1 MKKGKGFAVHRVYN
15 CIVVFNKTK
24 DAALFCKRQKDPYKG
39 LYNFVGGKVEQGEES
54 IAAAYRELY
63 EETGITR
70 QQIRLYRLMDIRYYY
85 QDFDLELYVG
95 KLDEDVPLKEE
106 ANPLLWLPL
115 TEDFTDKDRFAG
127 EQNIAHIMNVAKLYP
142 IPDRSFTQDGLYIG
156 VDGCRGGWI
165 AAVLDHGDLRLES
178 YESINSLIERYP
190 SFDAFL
196 IDMAIG
202 LRNRPDQVRPDD
214 AARKELGAK
223 GSSVFPIPSRDA
235 VYAKGEEAQKETNL
249 QTLGKSLAKQSLA
262 IIPKIREVD
271 EFLNGHP
278 EYKNRILESHP
289 EVDFARLNGS
299 VLMSRKKEEP
309 GPYERIS
316 ILSEF
321 LGKEELSGIYGK
333 AKELKCNQDDLID
346 AICLAVTGALYTHGQ
361 CETIPEKP
369 EPDEN
374 GLLMQLTVPK
384 KRSR

>member
-1 MKKGKGFAVHRVYN
+1 MHRVYN

-54 IAAAYRELY
+54 TTAAYRELY

-70 QQIRLYRLMDIRYYY
+70 RQIRLYRLMDIRYYY

-115 TEDFTDKDRFAG
+115 TEDFIDKARFAG

-156 VDGCRGGWI
+156 VDGCRGGWT

-178 YESINSLIERYP
+178 YESINSLVERYQ

-202 LRNRPDQVRPDD
+202 LRNHSDQVRPDD
-214 AARKELGAK
+214 AARRELGVK
-223 GSSVFPIPSRDA
+223 GSSVFPIPSREA
-235 VYAKGEEAQKETNL
+235 IYSNGEEAQKKANL
-249 QTLGKSLAKQSLA
+249 RTLGKSLAKQSIA

-271 EFLNGHP
+271 EFLTSHP

-289 EVDFARLNGS
+289 ELDFSRLNGS

-309 GPYERIS
+309 GPSERIAV
-316 ILSEF
+316 LSEF
-321 LGKEELSGIYGK
+321 LDKKDLLGIYDK

-346 AICLAVTGALYTHGQ
+346 AICLAVTGALYAHGQ
-361 CETIPEKP
+361 CKTIPEKP
-369 EPDEN
+369 QSDEK
-374 GLLMQLTVPK
+374 GLLMQLTVPM

>member
-1 MKKGKGFAVHRVYN
+1 
-15 CIVVFNKTK
+15 
-24 DAALFCKRQKDPYKG
+24 
-39 LYNFVGGKVEQGEES
+39 
-54 IAAAYRELY
+54 
-63 EETGITR
+63 
-70 QQIRLYRLMDIRYYY
+70 
-85 QDFDLELYVG
+85 
-95 KLDEDVPLKEE
+95 
-106 ANPLLWLPL
+106 
-115 TEDFTDKDRFAG
+115 
-127 EQNIAHIMNVAKLYP
+127 MNVAKLYP

-156 VDGCRGGWI
+156 VDGCRGGWT

-223 GSSVFPIPSRDA
+223 GSSVFPIPSRES
-235 VYAKGEEAQKETNL
+235 VYSNGEEAQKKANL
-249 QTLGKSLAKQSLA
+249 RTLGKSLAKQSIA

>member
-1 MKKGKGFAVHRVYN
+1 MHRVYN

-54 IAAAYRELY
+54 TAAAYRELY

-70 QQIRLYRLMDIRYYY
+70 LQTRLYRLMDIRYYY

-142 IPDRSFTQDGLYIG
+142 IPERSFTQDGLYIG
-156 VDGCRGGWI
+156 VDGCRSGWI
-165 AAVLDHGDLRLES
+165 AAVLDHGELRLEN
-178 YESINSLIERYP
+178 YESVNSLVERYP

-202 LRNRPDQVRPDD
+202 LRNHSDQVRPDD
-214 AARKELGAK
+214 AARRELGVK
-223 GSSVFPIPSRDA
+223 GSSVFPIPSREA
-235 VYAKGEEAQKETNL
+235 VYSNGEEAQKRANL
-249 QTLGKSLAKQSLA
+249 RTLGKSLAKQSIA

-271 EFLNGHP
+271 EFLNSYP

-289 EVDFARLNGS
+289 EVDFSRLNGS

-309 GPYERIS
+309 GPSERIS
-316 ILSEF
+316 VLSEF

-333 AKELKCNQDDLID
+333 AKEMKCNQDDLID

-369 EPDEN
+369 QADEK
-374 GLLMQLTVPK
+374 GLFMQLTVPK
-384 KRSR
+384 KRGS

>member
-1 MKKGKGFAVHRVYN
+1 MHRVYN

-24 DAALFCKRQKDPYKG
+24 EAALFCKRQNDPYMG
-39 LYNFVGGKVEQGEES
+39 LFNSVGGKVEKGENS
-54 IAAAYRELY
+54 ATAAYRELY

-70 QQIRLYRLMDIRYYY
+70 RQIRLYRLMDIRYYY

-127 EQNIAHIMNVAKLYP
+127 EQNIAHILNVAKMYP
-142 IPDRSFTQDGLYIG
+142 IPEKSFTQDGLFMG
-156 VDGCRGGWI
+156 VDGCRGGWV
-165 AAVLDHGDLRLES
+165 AAVLDHGDLRLER
-178 YESINSLIERYP
+178 YDMVDPLVERYP
-190 SFDAFL
+190 LFDAFL
-196 IDMAIG
+196 IDMAVG
-202 LRNRPDQVRPDD
+202 LRNSSDQVRPDD
-214 AARKELGAK
+214 AARKELGIK

-235 VYAKGEEAQKETNL
+235 VYTNGEEAQKAANL
-249 QTLGKSLAKQSLA
+249 RTLGKSLAKQSIA

-271 EFLNGHP
+271 EFLNSHP
-278 EYKNRILESHP
+278 KYKNRILESHP
-289 EVDFARLNGS
+289 EVDFSRLNGS

-309 GPYERIS
+309 GSSERIAV
-316 ILSEF
+316 LSEF
-321 LGKEELSGIYGK
+321 LDEKDLIGIYDK
-333 AKELKCNQDDLID
+333 ARELKCNQDDLID
-346 AICLAVTGALYTHGQ
+346 AICLAVTGALYAHGQ

-369 EPDEN
+369 ESDER

>member
-1 MKKGKGFAVHRVYN
+1 MHRVYN
-15 CIVVFNKTK
+15 CIIVFNKTK

-54 IAAAYRELY
+54 TAAAYRELY

-70 QQIRLYRLMDIRYYY
+70 LQTRLYRLMDIRYYY

-142 IPDRSFTQDGLYIG
+142 IPERSFTQDGLYIG
-156 VDGCRGGWI
+156 VDGCRSGWI
-165 AAVLDHGDLRLES
+165 AAVLDHGELRLEN
-178 YESINSLIERYP
+178 YESVNSLVERYP

-202 LRNRPDQVRPDD
+202 LRNHSDQVRPDD
-214 AARKELGAK
+214 AARRELGVK
-223 GSSVFPIPSRDA
+223 GSSVFPIPSREA
-235 VYAKGEEAQKETNL
+235 VYSNGEEAQKRANL
-249 QTLGKSLAKQSLA
+249 RTLGKSLAKQSIA

-271 EFLNGHP
+271 EFLNSYP

-289 EVDFARLNGS
+289 EVDFSRLNGS

-309 GPYERIS
+309 GPSERIS
-316 ILSEF
+316 VLSEF

-333 AKELKCNQDDLID
+333 AKEMKCNQDDLID

-369 EPDEN
+369 QADEK
-374 GLLMQLTVPK
+374 GLFMQLTVPK
-384 KRSR
+384 KRGS

>member
-1 MKKGKGFAVHRVYN
+1 MHRVYN

-24 DAALFCKRQKDPYKG
+24 EAALFCKRQNDPYMG
-39 LYNFVGGKVEQGEES
+39 LFNSVGGKVEKGENS
-54 IAAAYRELY
+54 ATAAYRELY

-70 QQIRLYRLMDIRYYY
+70 RQIRLYRLMDIRYYY

-127 EQNIAHIMNVAKLYP
+127 EQNIAHILNVAKMYP
-142 IPDRSFTQDGLYIG
+142 IPEKSFTQDGLFIG
-156 VDGCRGGWI
+156 VDGCRGGWV
-165 AAVLDHGDLRLES
+165 AAVLDHGDLRLER
-178 YESINSLIERYP
+178 YDMVDPLVERYP
-190 SFDAFL
+190 LFDAFL
-196 IDMAIG
+196 IDMAVG
-202 LRNRPDQVRPDD
+202 LRNSSDQVRPDD
-214 AARKELGAK
+214 AARKELGIK

-235 VYAKGEEAQKETNL
+235 VYTNGEEAQKAANL
-249 QTLGKSLAKQSLA
+249 RTLGKSLAKQSIA

-271 EFLNGHP
+271 EFLNSHP
-278 EYKNRILESHP
+278 KYKNRILESHP
-289 EVDFARLNGS
+289 EVDFSRLNGS

-309 GPYERIS
+309 GSSERIAV
-316 ILSEF
+316 LSEF
-321 LGKEELSGIYGK
+321 LDEKDLIGIYDK
-333 AKELKCNQDDLID
+333 ARELKCNQDDLID
-346 AICLAVTGALYTHGQ
+346 AICLAVTGALYAHGQ

-369 EPDEN
+369 ESDER